1 LKLHRGIN
9 RISPDRQEGRVFSI
23 GQFSRITGLTI
34 KTIRLYHEK
43 GLLAPEW
50 IDEKTGYRYFDNRN
64 VEQARAVAY
73 LRELA
78 FPLAEIKEI
87 LDHFEE
93 EADILT
99 FLTRHRQGI
108 RSRMEQLGKIASSL
122 DKIIQREQEAKT
134 MLEEGDFAVGEKE
147 LEEVEVAGMRWKG
160 RYADTGKALQQLAR
174 LAGRHIRG
182 KPMNLYYD
190 AEYKEEDADIESCY
204 PVAGMKQSGA
214 LALHRLP
221 AGRCA
226 YLVHKGPYDQLG
238 RSYAKIMDYV
248 QKRNYETLSPVREVY
263 IKGPGM
269 IFRGNPKRYL
279 TEIQIMISQA

>member
-1 LKLHRGIN
+1 ML
-9 RISPDRQEGRVFSI
+9 SI
-23 GQFSRITGLTI
+23 GHFSRVTGLTV

-43 GLLAPEW
+43 GLLAPGW
-50 IDEKTGYRYFDNRN
+50 VDQKTGYRYYDNRN

-78 FPLAEIKEI
+78 FPLADIKEI

-93 EADILT
+93 ESDILA
-99 FLTRHRQGI
+99 FLIKHRQGI
-108 RSRMEQLGKIASSL
+108 STKLEQLGKIASSL
-122 DKIIQREQEAKT
+122 DEIIQREQEARA
-134 MLEEGDFAVGEKE
+134 MLEEGEFTVGEKE
-147 LEEVEVAGMRWKG
+147 LDEVQVAGIRWKG
-160 RYADTGKALQQLAR
+160 RYTDTGKALQQLGK
-174 LAGRHIRG
+174 LAGRFVRG

-190 AEYKEEDADIESCY
+190 DEYKEEDADIESCF
-204 PVAGMKQSGA
+204 PIQGMKDSGA

-221 AGRCA
+221 GGRCA
-226 YLVHKGPYDQLG
+226 YLIHKGPYDQLG

-248 QKRNYETLSPVREVY
+248 QKKNYVAQSPVREVY

-279 TEIQIMISQA
+279 TEIQVLISKPLEAPHD